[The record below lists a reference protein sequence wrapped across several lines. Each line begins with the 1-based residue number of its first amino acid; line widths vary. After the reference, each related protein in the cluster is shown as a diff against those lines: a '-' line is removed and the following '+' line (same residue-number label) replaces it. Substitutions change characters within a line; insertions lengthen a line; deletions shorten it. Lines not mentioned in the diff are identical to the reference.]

1 VAAAAHAAGADIIN
15 DVSGGYH
22 DPSILSY
29 ASIMGLPMIMMHMK
43 GDPQTMNSLAK
54 YDDVISEVSEYL
66 LERVCYAESLGI
78 PRWNQML
85 DPGIG
90 FAKDFDHNM
99 RIMADLDK
107 LIDQCENVPVLLGP
121 SRKRFLGTLTG
132 AEPRD
137 RDFATAAAVC
147 AGIQRGAAVVR
158 VHEVAGMKQVVTVF
172 DAISNYG
179 KEV

>member
-1 VAAAAHAAGADIIN
+1 VDTRSRLVAAAAHAAGADIIN

-121 SRKRFLGTLTG
+121 SRKRFLGSLAPSPATGTL
-132 AEPRD
+132 R
-137 RDFATAAAVC
+137 R
-147 AGIQRGAAVVR
+147 QRRCVQAFSGVR
-158 VHEVAGMKQVVTVF
+158 LLCGFMKWQ
-172 DAISNYG
+172 G
-179 KEV
+179 